1 MESKKA
7 DGLTPAEREALDSLS
22 RERIPS
28 RFLEER
34 TVRALKERGLIRS
47 SSTWVGLIRPWM
59 AAAAAAASVAFFASG
74 LAVGQWIGANQ
85 TADVLAAVYPSQAD
99 RAAAMVQTTGSAYT
113 AALGR
118 LVEATVAADAAE
130 VQRGRE
136 VALAAL
142 WAAASEVVRLA
153 PDDPLVVQILQEFER
168 ARGEASPADSAAARN
183 VVWF

>member
-1 MESKKA
+1 MENRNTN
-7 DGLTPAEREALDSLS
+7 GLMPAEREALDSLP
-22 RERIPS
+22 RERMPS

-34 TVRALKERGLIRS
+34 TVRALRERGLIREGA
-47 SSTWVGLIRPWM
+47 VRAGLARPWM
-59 AAAAAAASVAFFASG
+59 AAAGVAAAVALFASG
-74 LAVGQWIGANQ
+74 LAVGQMIGARQ
-85 TADVLAAVYPSQAD
+85 TADALAAVYPNQAD

-118 LVEATVAADAAE
+118 LVEATAAAGAAE

-153 PDDPLVVQILQEFER
+153 PDDPLAVQILQEFER
-168 ARGEASPADSAAARN
+168 AQGEASPTDSATARN

>member
-1 MESKKA
+1 MENLNTN
-7 DGLTPAEREALDSLS
+7 GLTPAEREALDSLP
-22 RERIPS
+22 RERMPS

-47 SSTWVGLIRPWM
+47 GSTWVGLIRPWM
-59 AAAAAAASVAFFASG
+59 AAAAVAASVAFFASG
-74 LAVGQWIGANQ
+74 LAVGQWIGASQ
-85 TADVLAAVYPSQAD
+85 TADALAAVYPNQAD

-113 AALGR
+113 AALSR
-118 LVEATVAADAAE
+118 LVEVTAAADAAE
-130 VQRGRE
+130 IQRGRE

-153 PDDPLVVQILQEFER
+153 PDDPLAVQILQELER
-168 ARGEASPADSAAARN
+168 ARGEASPTDSAAARN